1 MADVDIIETRMLFEG
16 FGGYGESKV
25 HAGGPER
32 LDVEFRSGA
41 ENQVRGAMD
50 ALNQMLLRKWPVG
63 SACEVML
70 NSRQKTPTPA
80 IVIRASSHN
89 VGFIRVQLQAGKN
102 YERFGN
108 GEFVDVHWR
117 NVVSD

>member
-50 ALNQMLLRKWPVG
+50 ALNQMLLRTAAPKRRTRSGFRRSAG
-63 SACEVML
+63 SRS
-70 NSRQKTPTPA
+70 NSRISRSPK
-80 IVIRASSHN
+80 SSCIS
-89 VGFIRVQLQAGKN
+89 GTAF
-102 YERFGN
+102 
-108 GEFVDVHWR
+108 
-117 NVVSD
+117 